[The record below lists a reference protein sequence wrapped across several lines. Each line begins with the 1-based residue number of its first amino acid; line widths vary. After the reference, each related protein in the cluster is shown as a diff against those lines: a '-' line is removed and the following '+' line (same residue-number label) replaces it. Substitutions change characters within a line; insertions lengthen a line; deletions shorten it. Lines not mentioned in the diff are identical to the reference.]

1 MTPKQKA
8 SAAKGKIKFE
18 LFGNPKTLKRHR
30 RRGGSKGHYDPSA
43 GDKADFL
50 ALAHQH
56 RPDKPFEGPLRVRLW
71 FVFPRPKSHYGT
83 GKKAG
88 VLKGHWPEI
97 YHAQTPDIDN
107 LMKFVC
113 DALNG
118 VFWKDDRQ
126 IAVAQVHKNWGD
138 AGMVEVEI
146 EEL

>member
-56 RPDKPFEGPLRVRLW
+56 RPDKPFAGPLEVKLVFTFRRPLCHYGAGKNACKIKPSAPKLFHTKTPDADNLTK
-71 FVFPRPKSHYGT
+71 FVF
-83 GKKAG
+83 
-88 VLKGHWPEI
+88 
-97 YHAQTPDIDN
+97 
-107 LMKFVC
+107 

-118 VFWKDDRQ
+118 VFWGDDKQ
-126 IAVAQVHKNWGD
+126 IAVVHVVKKWGSF
-138 AGMVEVEI
+138 GSVKVEVE
-146 EEL
+146 EL